1 MNIKNSLIH
10 LVANNVCNS
19 LNADYLAGVQ
29 IQKKI
34 FKKLIQKASKTKFG
48 KDHAFQEIR
57 NYQDYKRNV
66 RVREYEDFNP
76 YIQEI
81 QEGKKDILWPG
92 LPKYFAKTSGTTSGP
107 KYIPLTKDSIKNHIN
122 SARNALFQYL
132 RKNPITKIFDG
143 KMLFLSGTP
152 ALSYENGIAIGR
164 LSGIVNNE
172 IPNWFKKNKL
182 PDNKINAIQP
192 WEAKIDTMVRELSKS
207 DIRVIGGIPPWIQMF
222 CETLLNYTGKN
233 TVLDVFP
240 NLELY
245 IHGGVNYAPYKQK
258 INQLFGQEIAL
269 IETYPAS
276 EGFIAYQDNYQQD
289 GMQLVLND
297 GIFYEFIP
305 KDSILDPN
313 AERIQLEDVSL
324 NTDYAIILTTNA
336 GLWSYLIGD
345 LVRFVSLKP
354 HKIKVSGRISQFISA
369 FGEHVISSE
378 IDQAISFAQKKHLF
392 GVVEFTV
399 APQVSPL
406 DNRHAYHE
414 WFIEFSEI
422 PKNLQEIANTIND
435 HLCELNSYYKDL
447 IEGKLLDTL
456 KIRPIRKNGFLDY
469 MRKVGKLGEQ
479 FKVHRLSND
488 RKMAD
493 ILSKDIV
500 KMNA

>member
-1 MNIKNSLIH
+1 
-10 LVANNVCNS
+10 
-19 LNADYLAGVQ
+19 
-29 IQKKI
+29 
-34 FKKLIQKASKTKFG
+34 
-48 KDHAFQEIR
+48 
-57 NYQDYKRNV
+57 
-66 RVREYEDFNP
+66 
-76 YIQEI
+76 
-81 QEGKKDILWPG
+81 
-92 LPKYFAKTSGTTSGP
+92 
-107 KYIPLTKDSIKNHIN
+107 
-122 SARNALFQYL
+122 
-132 RKNPITKIFDG
+132 
-143 KMLFLSGTP
+143 MLFLSGTP

-378 IDQAISFAQKKHLF
+378 IDQAISFAQKSIF
-392 GVVEFTV
+392 W
-399 APQVSPL
+399 S
-406 DNRHAYHE
+406 
-414 WFIEFSEI
+414 S
-422 PKNLQEIANTIND
+422 
-435 HLCELNSYYKDL
+435 
-447 IEGKLLDTL
+447 
-456 KIRPIRKNGFLDY
+456 
-469 MRKVGKLGEQ
+469 
-479 FKVHRLSND
+479 
-488 RKMAD
+488 
-493 ILSKDIV
+493 
-500 KMNA
+500 